1 LGFPSNIIIFQS
13 FFVISIFTFLISDD
27 DYYVCDFKGH
37 SIVVFNDEG
46 VCLRRIGGEYITSF
60 PNGIDISENGEILVG
75 DSHGNRFHVAVFS
88 HDGTHLTDLECPYI
102 KVSIFNTDLY

>member
-1 LGFPSNIIIFQS
+1 M
-13 FFVISIFTFLISDD
+13 
-27 DYYVCDFKGH
+27 
-37 SIVVFNDEG
+37 FNDEG

-88 HDGTHLTDLECPYI
+88 HNGTHLTDLECPYI
-102 KVSIFNTDLY
+102 KVSLKLFNINYIYLFCFKFNPLTLRRVNS

>member
-1 LGFPSNIIIFQS
+1 M
-13 FFVISIFTFLISDD
+13 
-27 DYYVCDFKGH
+27 CDFKGH

-102 KVSIFNTDLY
+102 KVSLILTIFYSF

>member
-1 LGFPSNIIIFQS
+1 
-13 FFVISIFTFLISDD
+13 
-27 DYYVCDFKGH
+27 VCDFKGH

-88 HDGTHLTDLECPYI
+88 HDGTHLTDMECPYI
-102 KVSIFNTDLY
+102 KVSLIKFFVIIDSGCDTKLLNLIFFNNY

>member
-1 LGFPSNIIIFQS
+1 M
-13 FFVISIFTFLISDD
+13 
-27 DYYVCDFKGH
+27 
-37 SIVVFNDEG
+37 FNDEG

-102 KVSIFNTDLY
+102 KVSKKLNSYIRSNLNFQLLKVTF

>member
-1 LGFPSNIIIFQS
+1 
-13 FFVISIFTFLISDD
+13 
-27 DYYVCDFKGH
+27 
-37 SIVVFNDEG
+37 VFNDEG

-102 KVSIFNTDLY
+102 KVRIIILIYISLRECKFFGILEIKLMQ